1 MSAIAMKCI
10 YLTVDFI
17 QNTRARGCF
26 ILLQDVISGFTDE
39 FRALSCPSE
48 VTTYL
53 ATTIDNVPHSVY
65 RVFAYVLELDGQ
77 LVGALHVMNR
87 ATLLIYLGKQKV
99 RTLLW
104 KQQVRMCYVKLLSNH
119 SIPFF

>member
-65 RVFAYVLELDGQ
+65 RVFAYDLALDGLPSGSLAYYEQ
-77 LVGALHVMNR
+77 SNIIDVFGETASKNIIVETANKNVLCK
-87 ATLLIYLGKQKV
+87 AT
-99 RTLLW
+99 
-104 KQQVRMCYVKLLSNH
+104 
-119 SIPFF
+119 